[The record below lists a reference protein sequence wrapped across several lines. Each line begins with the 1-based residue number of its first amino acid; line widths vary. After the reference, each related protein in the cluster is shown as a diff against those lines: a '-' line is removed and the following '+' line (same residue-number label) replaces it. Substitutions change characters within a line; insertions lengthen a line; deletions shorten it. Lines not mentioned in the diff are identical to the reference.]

1 VNSHS
6 TALLDYLAGRAAVAY
21 QGTGQG
27 VHGCDGTAPAATVNA
42 IRAQREAAFPHCGR
56 SAVDVTD
63 LPQEAPHAFA
73 QAVID
78 VDGY

>member
-42 IRAQREAAFPHCGR
+42 IGPNVRPRSHTAGGR
-56 SAVDVTD
+56 
-63 LPQEAPHAFA
+63 LWM
-73 QAVID
+73 
-78 VDGY
+78 